1 MEKRYSVVKL
11 LKNHLYPTYQLWA
24 EMNSHKL
31 SLQDGFKY
39 GVLTVLSWLRERL
52 GEGAEE
58 QLNLPEAKD
67 YARVALEDLPSV
79 HINHGFVIDIISLP
93 EKGIWTMQI
102 TEPDLGPN
110 PGTLNQSRP
119 PVAGRIIE
127 TNVGFTFDKEKVA
140 LGVQTVISDPENSQ
154 LAEVYRPAFIRKL
167 YLDDNFGLK
176 QVMPIL
182 PVAYNLNTQEQLED
196 FIQMQNNLEHQLP
209 CMLFVEQK
217 KLVAKP
223 NCVTYINMNDILKD
237 PKGKFTGVFDHKFV
251 GEIPDE
257 TLGPVATLSKDE
269 KMDLADVTM
278 EYAPPQYNVERLA
291 SSLTGYARVYV
302 VSHKLIG
309 NLSREYQEEIS
320 CGDIVF
326 VEPKCF
332 GGLVTILSGTDV
344 EKNTKTIKSK
354 AQNYIRGKVVD
365 FGEVYF
371 LSGARDALE
380 QRTSELQQAT
390 AEQLAQWNVEKELL
404 GQRWQAKFEEKDRVI
419 AGLERQLHK
428 YQQQVENAERGEKAA
443 QEKLQRQID
452 KHNENIAAKDE
463 YIAYLQR
470 RLNRPHTKRELPDWL
485 KENFGN
491 HIVLHPRAVQLL
503 NDADVNQERL
513 GLIYDALEFLGSD
526 YWENR
531 YDGLS
536 DEEMNN
542 RLSLKY
548 QRGFLITQLRDG
560 AIEAFKEQYI
570 VSYVAGGGKTVNKK
584 LDFHLKI
591 GNKAEHL
598 VRIYFF
604 HDEDNKLIV
613 VGSLPE
619 HLDSMKVG

>member
-31 SLQDGFKY
+31 SLQNGFKY

-67 YARVALEDLPSV
+67 YAKVALEDLPSV

-127 TNVGFTFDKEKVA
+127 TNVGFTFDKERVT

-176 QVMPIL
+176 QVMPIT
-182 PVAYNLNTQEQLED
+182 PVPYELNTQEQLED
-196 FIQMQNNLEHQLP
+196 FLQMQNNPEHQLP
-209 CMLFVEQK
+209 CVLFVEQK

-223 NCVTYINMNDILKD
+223 DCATYINMDDISKD
-237 PKGKFTGVFDHKFV
+237 LKGKFTGVFDHKFV
-251 GEIPDE
+251 GKIPDE
-257 TLGPVATLSKDE
+257 TMVGPVANLNSDE
-269 KMDLADVTM
+269 PLDLADVTV
-278 EYAPPQYNVERLA
+278 EYVPPFYDVERLA
-291 SSLTGYARVYV
+291 GSMAGYARVYV
-302 VSHKLIG
+302 VSHKLIDS
-309 NLSREYQEEIS
+309 LAREYLEEVS

-332 GGLVTILSGTDV
+332 GGLVTILSGSDI
-344 EKNTKTIKSK
+344 EENTTIIRGKV
-354 AQNYIRGKVVD
+354 QNYIRGKAVD
-365 FGEVYF
+365 FGDVYF
-371 LSGARDALE
+371 LGGARDALE
-380 QRTSELQQAT
+380 QRTSELQQAS
-390 AEQLAQWNVEKELL
+390 AEQREQWNIEKEALE
-404 GQRWQAKFEEKDRVI
+404 QRWQAKFDEKNRAI
-419 AGLERQLHK
+419 SGLERQLHK
-428 YQQQVENAERGEKAA
+428 CQQQAAAAQQGEKRA
-443 QEKLQRQID
+443 QEKLQRQLL
-452 KHNENIAAKDE
+452 KHIGDIAAKDE
-463 YIAYLQR
+463 YISYLQR
-470 RLNRPHTKRELPDWL
+470 RLNRPHTKKELPDWL
-485 KENFGN
+485 KENFGT

-503 NDADVNQERL
+503 NDADVNPERL
-513 GLIYDALEFLGSD
+513 ELIYDALEFLGSD

-531 YDGLS
+531 YGGLG

-560 AIEAFKEQYI
+560 AIEAFKEQYM
-570 VSYVAGGGKTVNKK
+570 VPYAVGSKTVNKK

-619 HLDSMKVG
+619 HLDSAKLG